1 METTGI
7 ICKDE
12 ILKDMS
18 LELEVKLELLT
29 REIYELAG
37 EEFNIGSPKQLGE
50 ILFEKL
56 EIAKGKKK

>member
-50 ILFEKL
+50 IFLKN
-56 EIAKGKKK
+56 